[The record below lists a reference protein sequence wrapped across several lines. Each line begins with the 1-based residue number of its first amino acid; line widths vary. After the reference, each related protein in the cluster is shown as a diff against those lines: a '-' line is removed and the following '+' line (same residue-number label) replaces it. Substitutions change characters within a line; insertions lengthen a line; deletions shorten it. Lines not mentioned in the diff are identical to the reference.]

1 MSSRRAPVKR
11 KPLRIP
17 PEPGV
22 DTGNSQHLWI
32 GGPSGYCADFDWK
45 EWRTLV
51 RNLRRAIRR
60 CRFALPLPKCRG
72 ADHVEAW
79 LEEVNFLIG
88 QRENFEDRKTYEL
101 LDLEQGND
109 LYCILLCRKGYRI
122 PKSALWSEDAQRE
135 HSE

>member
-1 MSSRRAPVKR
+1 
-11 KPLRIP
+11 
-17 PEPGV
+17 
-22 DTGNSQHLWI
+22 
-32 GGPSGYCADFDWK
+32 
-45 EWRTLV
+45 
-51 RNLRRAIRR
+51 
-60 CRFALPLPKCRG
+60 
-72 ADHVEAW
+72 